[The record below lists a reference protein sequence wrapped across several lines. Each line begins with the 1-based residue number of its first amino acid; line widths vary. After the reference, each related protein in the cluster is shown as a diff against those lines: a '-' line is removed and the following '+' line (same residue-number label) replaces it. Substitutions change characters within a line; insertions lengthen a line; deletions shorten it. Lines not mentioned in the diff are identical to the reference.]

1 MNSKIK
7 EGDSSESNNS
17 NLSGAKKKSPNAY
30 VPSKQ
35 RWDSE
40 AKWHGSKV
48 AVWLSPQRAQ
58 ALWHYAKINR
68 LPALPT
74 EALYHLIDAIGE
86 QAPPNN
92 AAVASPSSDHQ
103 VVALL
108 DERLDRFEASTNE
121 ALTAISTLLLEILRG
136 LNPDL
141 VEPKVDHGRSNETSV
156 GIPIRQWLDSLS
168 GGASQPKPTL
178 VVAALV
184 LPKSVTISEGVS
196 VCQISVLQ
204 INDKRENTQSE
215 YVTLPSLTV
224 HTAVKKEP
232 TGSTLLIA
240 WLKINTWSIELAAVS
255 ADGKQKSTLA
265 TFDI

>member
-1 MNSKIK
+1 MPYEDKPNDNSEEHASKNRK
-7 EGDSSESNNS
+7 RNPS
-17 NLSGAKKKSPNAY
+17 AY
-30 VPSKQ
+30 KPSKQ

-86 QAPPNN
+86 RDVSNN
-92 AAVASPSSDHQ
+92 AVVASPSSDHQ

-108 DERLDRFEASTNE
+108 EERLDRFEASTNE

-156 GIPIRQWLDSLS
+156 GIPIRQWLDCLS
-168 GGASQPKPTL
+168 GGASEAKPIL

-204 INDKRENTQSE
+204 INGKRENTQSE
-215 YVTLPSLTV
+215 YVSLPSLTV

-240 WLKINTWSIELAAVS
+240 RLKTNTWSIELAAVS
-255 ADGKQKSTLA
+255 SDGKQKSTLA

>member
-1 MNSKIK
+1 MLYEDKPNDNSEEHARKNRK
-7 EGDSSESNNS
+7 RNPS
-17 NLSGAKKKSPNAY
+17 AY
-30 VPSKQ
+30 KPSKQ

-40 AKWHGSKV
+40 DKWHGAKV

-74 EALYHLIDAIGE
+74 EALYRLIDTIGE
-86 QAPPNN
+86 EDTSTSVTVAPPW
-92 AAVASPSSDHQ
+92 SDAQ
-103 VVALL
+103 VGTVL

-121 ALTAISTLLLEILRG
+121 ALNAISTVLLEILGELR
-136 LNPDL
+136 PDL
-141 VEPKVDHGRSNETSV
+141 TDPMSAPAPERARHKGS

-168 GGASQPKPTL
+168 TSASQAKPTL

-184 LPKSVTISEGVS
+184 LPKSVTLSEGVS
-196 VCQISVLQ
+196 VCQISALQ
-204 INDKRENTQSE
+204 INGKRESTPSE
-215 YVTLPSLTV
+215 YVSLPSLTV

-240 WLKINTWSIELAAVS
+240 RLKTNTWSIELAAVS
-255 ADGKQKSTLA
+255 ADGKQKSTLS
-265 TFDI
+265 TFEI

>member
-1 MNSKIK
+1 MNSKIE
-7 EGDSSESNNS
+7 EGDGSESS
-17 NLSGAKKKSPNAY
+17 SSKLSGAKKKSPNAY

-40 AKWHGSKV
+40 SKWHGSKV

-58 ALWHYAKINR
+58 ALWHYAKINH

-74 EALYHLIDAIGE
+74 EALYHLIDAIGDRDMS
-86 QAPPNN
+86 NN
-92 AAVASPSSDHQ
+92 TAVASPWSDHQ

-108 DERLDRFEASTNE
+108 EERLDQFEASTNE
-121 ALTAISTLLLEILRG
+121 ALTTISTLLLEILRG
-136 LNPDL
+136 LNPDM
-141 VEPKVDHGRSNETSV
+141 VEPKVVHERSNEPSA
-156 GIPIRQWLDSLS
+156 GIPIRHWLDSL
-168 GGASQPKPTL
+168 GGSASQAKPTL

-204 INDKRENTQSE
+204 INGKRETTQIE

-240 WLKINTWSIELAAVS
+240 RLKTNTWSIELAAVS

-265 TFDI
+265 TFEI

>member
-7 EGDSSESNNS
+7 EGDGSESS
-17 NLSGAKKKSPNAY
+17 SSKLSGAKKKSPNAY

-74 EALYHLIDAIGE
+74 EALYHLIDTIGE
-86 QAPPNN
+86 QSPQNSV
-92 AAVASPSSDHQ
+92 AVASPWSDHQ

-108 DERLDRFEASTNE
+108 EERLDRFEASTNE
-121 ALTAISTLLLEILRG
+121 DLTAISTLLLQILKA
-136 LNPDL
+136 LSPDL
-141 VEPKVDHGRSNETSV
+141 VEPKAAHERSNEPSV

-168 GGASQPKPTL
+168 GGASSAKPTL

-184 LPKSVTISEGVS
+184 FPKSVTISEGVS

-204 INDKRENTQSE
+204 INGKRENTQSE
-215 YVTLPSLTV
+215 YVSLPSLTV

-240 WLKINTWSIELAAVS
+240 RLKTNTWSIELAAVS
-255 ADGKQKSTLA
+255 SDGKQKSTLA
-265 TFDI
+265 TFEI

>member
-7 EGDSSESNNS
+7 EGDSSESNSS

-58 ALWHYAKINR
+58 ALWHYAKIHR

-74 EALYHLIDAIGE
+74 EALYHLIDAIE
-86 QAPPNN
+86 ERDVSNN
-92 AAVASPSSDHQ
+92 VGVASPSSDHQ

-141 VEPKVDHGRSNETSV
+141 VEPKVDSGRSIETSV
-156 GIPIRQWLDSLS
+156 GTPIRQWLDSLS
-168 GGASQPKPTL
+168 GGASQVKPTL

-196 VCQISVLQ
+196 VCQIYLLQ
-204 INDKRENTQSE
+204 INGKRENTPSE

-232 TGSTLLIA
+232 TGSPLLIA
-240 WLKINTWSIELAAVS
+240 RLKTTTWSIELAAVS

-265 TFDI
+265 TFEI

>member
-1 MNSKIK
+1 MNDKIAEDDSNEPSSSK
-7 EGDSSESNNS
+7 
-17 NLSGAKKKSPNAY
+17 LSGAKRKSPNAY

-74 EALYHLIDAIGE
+74 EALYRLIDTIGE
-86 QAPPNN
+86 EDTSNRGT
-92 AAVASPSSDHQ
+92 VASPWSDQ
-103 VVALL
+103 QLGAVLE
-108 DERLDRFEASTNE
+108 ERLDQFEATTNE
-121 ALTAISTLLLEILRG
+121 ALTAISTVLLQILRE

-141 VEPKVDHGRSNETSV
+141 VEPKAAHERSNAPST
-156 GIPIRQWLDSLS
+156 GIPIRHWLDSL
-168 GGASQPKPTL
+168 GGSASQAKPTL

-184 LPKSVTISEGVS
+184 LPKSVAISEGVS

-204 INDKRENTQSE
+204 INGKRENPQSE
-215 YVTLPSLTV
+215 YVCLPSLTV

-240 WLKINTWSIELAAVS
+240 RLKTNTWSIELAAVS

-265 TFDI
+265 TFEI

>member
-1 MNSKIK
+1 M
-7 EGDSSESNNS
+7 
-17 NLSGAKKKSPNAY
+17 
-30 VPSKQ
+30 
-35 RWDSE
+35 
-40 AKWHGSKV
+40 
-48 AVWLSPQRAQ
+48 WLSPQRAQ
-58 ALWHYAKINR
+58 ALWHYAKINS

-74 EALYHLIDAIGE
+74 EALYHLIDTIGE
-86 QAPPNN
+86 QAPNN
-92 AAVASPSSDHQ
+92 RVAVASPWSDHQ
-103 VVALL
+103 VVAVLE
-108 DERLDRFEASTNE
+108 ERLDRFEASTNQD
-121 ALTAISTLLLEILRG
+121 LTAISTLLLEILRA
-136 LNPDL
+136 LSRDL
-141 VEPKVDHGRSNETSV
+141 VEPKAAHERSHEPSA

-184 LPKSVTISEGVS
+184 LPKSVTISERVS

-204 INDKRENTQSE
+204 INGKRENTPSE

-240 WLKINTWSIELAAVS
+240 RLKTNTWSIELAAVS

-265 TFDI
+265 TFET